1 MSVSISFRNTT
12 KKYGDF
18 TVIPNLSLR
27 IEKGEFFTLL
37 GPSGCGKTTLLRM
50 VAGFVSIES
59 GKIYFNEK
67 AINDEP
73 PGNRNIGMVFQDYAL
88 FPHLTVRENVAFG
101 LKNRRIPRAKIYEMV
116 DETLE
121 IVKIAEHSD
130 KLPERL
136 SGGQQQRVAL
146 ARAIIIQPSVLL
158 MDEPLSNLD
167 AMLRIEMRNAIKE
180 LQNELGIT
188 TIYVTHDQEEAMA
201 ISDRIGIMDSGVIQ
215 QIGTPRE
222 IYQKPENL
230 FVANFIG
237 QTNVLDGALTCDRG
251 GVILEFTDSYRV
263 TMNDLNIAY
272 EKGKK
277 MPVKTSVR
285 PEDFTI
291 GRNGDGME
299 AIIEESVFLGLNTH
313 YSVRLETGRIVKII
327 RESTVGDTLVP
338 GTGICLGVKK
348 EKINV
353 YNIETGINLN
363 KENAGKEVVANGEE
377 CQDLS

>member
-251 GVILEFTDSYRV
+251 DVILEFTDSYRV
-263 TMNDLNIAY
+263 TMNDVNIAY

-277 MPVKTSVR
+277 MPVKISVR

-299 AIIEESVFLGLNTH
+299 A
-313 YSVRLETGRIVKII
+313 
-327 RESTVGDTLVP
+327 
-338 GTGICLGVKK
+338 
-348 EKINV
+348 
-353 YNIETGINLN
+353 
-363 KENAGKEVVANGEE
+363 
-377 CQDLS
+377 